1 MLQRILEFH
10 WSTTTLLL
18 TAIQVGLGALSLLI
32 AKNIKKEIISV
43 DDNANW
49 DAISA
54 GVTLLLATYLP
65 VELTKHAEVK
75 EAYYKV
81 SQKLRQVL
89 SRGASDT
96 SIRSVGDTVL
106 SKKFTIEDAR
116 ESVTNLSTFLQTSQK
131 DNEITMD
138 RLTELEDAIVH
149 LKSKRDYSVPQMY
162 QRVLLIV
169 VIVYYGIILPGAKYQ
184 DVKYPYSPLLSVL
197 FVGFINN
204 VILATGL
211 EAGGKFR
218 NEKTEDFKEVQR
230 MFVDLYT
237 PGFTG
242 TQIKSRYPYYIKSN

>member
-32 AKNIKKEIISV
+32 AKQIENEIISI

-75 EAYYKV
+75 EAYYNV

-89 SRGASDT
+89 SRGASDAL
-96 SIRSVGDTVL
+96 IRSVGDTVL
-106 SKKFTIEDAR
+106 SNDFKIEDAR
-116 ESVTNLSTFLQTSQK
+116 KSVTNLSNSLQASQN

-138 RLTELEDAIVH
+138 RLSELEDAVVR
-149 LKSKRDYSVPQMY
+149 LKSKRDYSVPHMY

-169 VIVYYGIILPGAKYQ
+169 VTVYYGIILPGAKYQ
-184 DVKYPYSPLLSVL
+184 DGKYPYSPLLSVL

-204 VILATGL
+204 LILATGL

-218 NEKTEDFKEVQR
+218 NEKTDDFKEVQR
-230 MFVDLYT
+230 MFVDIYN
-237 PGFTG
+237 PSFTS
-242 TQIKSRYPYYIKSN
+242 TNIKSRYPYYIKSN